1 MRKIIALLV
10 LGAFLALAAAC
21 AKKDPYESYNRAI
34 NRSNEG
40 HAELERSVK

>member
-1 MRKIIALLV
+1 MRKYIVLLI
-10 LGAFLALAAAC
+10 LGAFLALGAAC

-40 HAELERSVK
+40 HAELERSIK